1 MVRVLPSGVPFL
13 PNACASPPA
22 SSVKALHFAPI
33 NANCAALTAHAAKR
47 PGRLGRAL
55 FFVQQ
60 SAAAQKAKTHKN
72 KGANNAN
79 RTSRVVFPARQFR
92 QGVPA
97 TVGER
102 TRPMVRSSAMGA
114 ARSRLAERCEG
125 EWHQLRG
132 G

>member
-13 PNACASPPA
+13 PKDCASPPA

-60 SAAAQKAKTHKN
+60 SAAAQKAKTHKQRSEQCN
-72 KGANNAN
+72 QNVQSCISSKAVPTRCTTYSWRAHKTNGPSKRSGGGA
-79 RTSRVVFPARQFR
+79 
-92 QGVPA
+92 VPPYRA
-97 TVGER
+97 T
-102 TRPMVRSSAMGA
+102 
-114 ARSRLAERCEG
+114 
-125 EWHQLRG
+125 
-132 G
+132 